1 MNSKWLS
8 TLFVSLLMLLC
19 AFTAFG
25 QSDKTSTASQYVISA
40 KAGGV
45 NFVEGKVTVTRRAGT
60 SGVVVEG
67 DEIQIGDRVTTGD
80 DGMAEILLN
89 PGSYLRLGHDSSFE
103 FGSTDLENLKL
114 NLRSGSAVV
123 ELYATDE
130 FKVTVKLPQSELQF
144 TRSGVFRIDV
154 QSDGTAKL
162 MVFKGKAYVGQGGS
176 TEVESGRMA
185 AIVKGGVSV
194 SKFSKNSADALDIW
208 SKSRSKELASLNGKL
223 QRDSLRNSLLGSF
236 NNRGWN
242 LYNSFGLWVFDPG
255 SRRWLFLPF
264 GYGWSSPYG
273 WDYGWDLWRC
283 RMPWYVWNPTYYPP
297 TPPVTG
303 GGGNPPISAANE
315 ARRQRMHT
323 PPFQRAE
330 QSTARSDDGNSRGI
344 PNSFPPSPRGGDS
357 SSGGESR
364 GGESRGAGR
373 PTFNPPPVS
382 APPMMLP
389 PVETK
394 PPVELPKGKPGV

>member
-1 MNSKWLS
+1 MSSKWLS
-8 TLFVSLLMLLC
+8 TLFVSLLVSFC
-19 AFTAFG
+19 AFPALG
-25 QSDKTSTASQYVISA
+25 QTDKTPTLSQYIISA

-45 NFVEGKVTVTRRAGT
+45 NFVEGKVSVMRRAGT

-67 DEIQIGDRVTTGD
+67 DEILIGDRVTTGD
-80 DGMAEILLN
+80 DGLAEILLN
-89 PGSYLRLGHDSSFE
+89 PGSYLRLGHNSSFE

-114 NLRSGSAVV
+114 NLKAGSAVV

-130 FKVTVKLPQSELQF
+130 FKVTVNLPQSELKF

-162 MVFKGKAYVGQGGS
+162 SVFKGKAYVGPGGT
-176 TEVESGRMA
+176 TEVESGRTA

-194 SKFSKNSADALDIW
+194 SKFNKSSADELDVW
-208 SKSRSKELASLNGKL
+208 SKSRSKELASLNGKFK
-223 QRDSLRNSLLGSF
+223 RDSLTNSLLGSF

-273 WDYGWDLWRC
+273 WDYNWGLWRC
-283 RMPWYVWNPTYYPP
+283 NMPWYVWNPTYYPP

-330 QSTARSDDGNSRGI
+330 QSTARSDEGGSRGI
-344 PNSFPPSPRGGDS
+344 PNSFPSVGRGGDS
-357 SSGGESR
+357 SSGVETR
-364 GGESRGAGR
+364 GSGR
-373 PTFNPPPVS
+373 PSFTPPPTVTG
-382 APPMMLP
+382 PPIMATP
-389 PVETK
+389 TETK
-394 PPVELPKGKPGV
+394 TPVELPKGKPGE